1 MKFNYKNN
9 DDLVYGVEWYK
20 FRFKNREVADI
31 ELTHLL
37 EQGKFSYRIIFADGY
52 VDKDLKEIENNSFLN
67 RIEINSDF
75 EKNSVFD
82 TREEALQDAID
93 LGSHIMENY
102 SN

>member
-20 FRFKNREVADI
+20 FRFKNKEVADI
-31 ELTHLL
+31 EIMHLL
-37 EQGKFSYRIIFADGY
+37 DQDSFAYRIIFAEGY
-52 VDKDLKEIENNSFLN
+52 VNKDLKEIGHNDSLK
-67 RIEINSDF
+67 RMEINADF
-75 EKNSVFD
+75 EKKSVFD